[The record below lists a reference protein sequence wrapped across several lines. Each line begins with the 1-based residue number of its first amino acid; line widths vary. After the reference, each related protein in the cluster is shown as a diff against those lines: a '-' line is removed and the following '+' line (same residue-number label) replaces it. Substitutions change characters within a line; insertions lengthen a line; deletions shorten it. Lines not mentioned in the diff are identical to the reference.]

1 MAQFPKGT
9 SGNPGGR
16 PSIPDELKAKLR
28 DGYAEAVDFWISTLK
43 DDSVNWDYRNKA
55 ATNIAAYAYGKPK
68 EIIDMDISGSINKIE
83 VVFTDECPEYLK
95 K

>member
-16 PSIPDELKAKLR
+16 PSIPDELKAKLK
-28 DGYAEAVDFWISTLK
+28 DGYAEAVDFWITTLR
-43 DDSVNWDYRNKA
+43 DESANWDYRNKA

-68 EIIDMDISGSINKIE
+68 EIIDMDVSGKIQNIE
-83 VVFTDECPEYLK
+83 VIFSEKCPPHLK
-95 K
+95 